1 MAELSR
7 GGRIL
12 EKSIHKL
19 ELSGISIEHIPAH
32 NGGNEIAVRMYDC
45 VCVCV
50 CSNILSTFVKVKVK
64 VKYSF
69 AC

>member
-7 GGRIL
+7 DDRIL

-19 ELSGISIEHIPAH
+19 ELPGISIEHIPAH

-50 CSNILSTFVKVKVK
+50 CSNMLSTFVKVK